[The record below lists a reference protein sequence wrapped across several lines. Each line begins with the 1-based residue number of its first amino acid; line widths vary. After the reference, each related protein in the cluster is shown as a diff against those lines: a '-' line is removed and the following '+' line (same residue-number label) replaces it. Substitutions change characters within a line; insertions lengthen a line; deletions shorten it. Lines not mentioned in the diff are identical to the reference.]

1 VQRFVLLRIV
11 QGRPPA
17 NGLAA
22 WLGSIALVGVLLIPG
37 AARAGFWVTGYYP
50 GYAAS
55 SMAASNIDF
64 TTITHVIHF
73 SLIPQSNG
81 TIDATANNLTKSAIT
96 NLVGSAHAAGRS
108 ALICVGGADTEAGFL
123 GATTPANLGVFTT
136 NIYNF
141 MATNGYDG
149 VDLDWEPFN
158 SADTGQYTN
167 FVVALRT
174 MLGTNKL
181 FSVAAP
187 AYPEYGDSPT
197 AEFAMLASVQNKFNQ
212 INIMTYDL
220 SGPYD
225 GWVTWY
231 NSPLFDGGYK
241 FPGTSEAVPSISG
254 AVSNFV
260 NNGVAPAKLGMGM
273 PFYGYVWTDGP
284 GVTQPRQS
292 WPTADPPTVTGYT
305 YTEIMQNY
313 YQPSRYHWDAVAE
326 APYLSLTNTTAT
338 NDMFISYDDPTSCQV
353 KVSLA
358 RNLNLGGMMV
368 WELTQDYFPTEPVG
382 QRTPLVAALRQSLNT
397 PAMVGAKLSGTNFGF
412 SFTSLPVGLYRILW
426 RTNLTPG
433 TWNTLTNNVA
443 GTGTNIFIADPAG
456 RAGAGRFYQVQTPP

>member
-1 VQRFVLLRIV
+1 
-11 QGRPPA
+11 
-17 NGLAA
+17 
-22 WLGSIALVGVLLIPG
+22 
-37 AARAGFWVTGYYP
+37 
-50 GYAAS
+50 
-55 SMAASNIDF
+55 
-64 TTITHVIHF
+64 
-73 SLIPQSNG
+73 
-81 TIDATANNLTKSAIT
+81 
-96 NLVGSAHAAGRS
+96 
-108 ALICVGGADTEAGFL
+108 
-123 GATTPANLGVFTT
+123 
-136 NIYNF
+136 
-141 MATNGYDG
+141 
-149 VDLDWEPFN
+149 
-158 SADTGQYTN
+158 
-167 FVVALRT
+167 
-174 MLGTNKL
+174 
-181 FSVAAP
+181 
-187 AYPEYGDSPT
+187 
-197 AEFAMLASVQNKFNQ
+197 
-212 INIMTYDL
+212 
-220 SGPYD
+220 
-225 GWVTWY
+225 
-231 NSPLFDGGYK
+231 
-241 FPGTSEAVPSISG
+241 
-254 AVSNFV
+254 
-260 NNGVAPAKLGMGM
+260 
-273 PFYGYVWTDGP
+273 
-284 GVTQPRQS
+284 
-292 WPTADPPTVTGYT
+292 VTGYT